1 MEERERE
8 EDGNE
13 EEVTEKKWDY
23 GDYYDEELGEIR
35 ER

>member
-13 EEVTEKKWDY
+13 EEVAAKKWDY